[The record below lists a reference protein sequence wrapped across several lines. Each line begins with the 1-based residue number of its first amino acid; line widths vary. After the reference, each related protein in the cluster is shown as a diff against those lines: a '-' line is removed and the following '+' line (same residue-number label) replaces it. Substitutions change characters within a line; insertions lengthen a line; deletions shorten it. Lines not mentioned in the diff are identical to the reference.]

1 MSAPVHLLNLPIL
14 PLLRLPD
21 HEAFQ
26 PSPPYR
32 KSAPDQIHWLAP
44 DAAAAAACVL
54 ALSGAAAAAPL
65 LVSAVLPVAA

>member
-14 PLLRLPD
+14 PLLRLPG

-26 PSPPYR
+26 PRPPYR
-32 KSAPDQIHWLAP
+32 KSAPDQGHWLAP
-44 DAAAAAACVL
+44 DSAAAAAGML
-54 ALSGAAAAAPL
+54 ALSAAPAAPL